1 MPPSP
6 SSAVPHGDARSQ
18 AVHIVRLHASA
29 MRKRDLLVILI
40 DDLRYD
46 AFGTG
51 GRPCNVARVDCGSE
65 SRRMAA
71 CRP

>member
-1 MPPSP
+1 
-6 SSAVPHGDARSQ
+6 
-18 AVHIVRLHASA
+18 